1 MSLSLR
7 NDLAPPLRV
16 WPWTRSITLRRVR
29 CAAFF
34 LATWPCLTLA
44 QTVAGLYLSLP
55 LANTENAG
63 DLKAFWQGQTL
74 GWDFGEDGAQ
84 TMMLVDS
91 LPVNPGDP

>member
-1 MSLSLR
+1 MALDALDHFAES
-7 NDLAPPLRV
+7 AM
-16 WPWTRSITLRRVR
+16 RRVLLGNMAVPDTGPDGCR
-29 CAAFF
+29 
-34 LATWPCLTLA
+34 P
-44 QTVAGLYLSLP
+44 LP